1 MALTETED
9 EEPGGDTNVIQL
21 HEGNVSRI
29 IELPFLG
36 PPEAA

>member
-9 EEPGGDTNVIQL
+9 SEPGGDTNVIRL
-21 HEGNVSRI
+21 PEGNEARI
-29 IELPFLG
+29 IELSFLG